1 VFAQG
6 QLWRKVRARD
16 ERGTA
21 AMIIEIHKP
30 ELENLI
36 RERMAS
42 GEFQNVEDVLMQA
55 LKSSPAGEQ
64 QPARPQKPKKSLGQF
79 LLESPL
85 RDSGLKL
92 ERQRDYPRPSE
103 L

>member
-1 VFAQG
+1 
-6 QLWRKVRARD
+6 
-16 ERGTA
+16 
-21 AMIIEIHKP
+21 MIIEIHKP

-36 RERMAS
+36 RERMES
-42 GEFQNVEDVLMQA
+42 GGFQNVEDVLMQA
-55 LKSSPAGEQ
+55 LKSSIAGEQ
-64 QPARPQKPKKSLGQF
+64 LTATRRKPKQTLGQF

-92 ERQRDYPRPSE
+92 ERQRDYPGPIE

>member
-1 VFAQG
+1 
-6 QLWRKVRARD
+6 
-16 ERGTA
+16 
-21 AMIIEIHKP
+21 MIIEIHKP
-30 ELENLI
+30 EFENLI

-42 GEFQNVEDVLMQA
+42 GEFQTVEDVLMQA
-55 LKSSPAGEQ
+55 LQSSLAVE
-64 QPARPQKPKKSLGQF
+64 QPAAPPRKPRKPKKSLGQF

-92 ERQRDYPRPSE
+92 ERQRDFPRPVD

>member
-1 VFAQG
+1 
-6 QLWRKVRARD
+6 
-16 ERGTA
+16 
-21 AMIIEIHKP
+21 MIIEIHKP
-30 ELENLI
+30 ELESIIL
-36 RERMAS
+36 ERMAS

-55 LKSSPAGEQ
+55 LKPA
-64 QPARPQKPKKSLGQF
+64 PASVLPRKTKKSLGQF

-92 ERQRDYPRPSE
+92 ERQQDYPRSVD

>member
-1 VFAQG
+1 
-6 QLWRKVRARD
+6 
-16 ERGTA
+16 
-21 AMIIEIHKP
+21 MIIEIHKP

-55 LKSSPAGEQ
+55 LQSSPAAK
-64 QPARPQKPKKSLGQF
+64 QPAARPRESKKSLGQF

-92 ERQRDYPRPSE
+92 ERQRDYPRPVD

>member
-1 VFAQG
+1 
-6 QLWRKVRARD
+6 
-16 ERGTA
+16 
-21 AMIIEIHKP
+21 MIIEIHTP

-42 GEFQNVEDVLMQA
+42 GGFKNVEDVLMQA
-55 LKSSPAGEQ
+55 LKSSPAGEP
-64 QPARPQKPKKSLGQF
+64 PAAPMCKPKKSLAQF

-92 ERQRDYPRPSE
+92 ERQRDYPRSIDLCGGSLQYE
-103 L
+103 SCL

>member
-1 VFAQG
+1 M
-6 QLWRKVRARD
+6 
-16 ERGTA
+16 T
-21 AMIIEIHKP
+21 IEIHKP
-30 ELENLI
+30 ELETLI

-42 GEFQNVEDVLMQA
+42 GGFENVEDVLMEA
-55 LKSSPAGEQ
+55 LKPSPAGEQ
-64 QPARPQKPKKSLGQF
+64 SASARKPKKSFGQF

-92 ERQRDYPRPSE
+92 ERRRDYPRPID